1 MELIVA
7 VYDDWGIGRD
17 GTQPVA
23 LSADRKFFRTTT
35 RGAMVIAGR
44 RTIEDFP
51 GKQPLPGRV
60 NVALSRSGAEI
71 PGFTVCDSA
80 EKAAALSRTA
90 ERCFVIGGGSVYR
103 QMLPFCDTAYVTK
116 VHVTPE
122 SDTFFPNLD
131 EDKDW
136 YLAETLQSGEENGIA
151 YEMCL
156 YKRKKRC
163 HLRQTKVAACFFTW
177 TACVF
182 RLPVPAFS
190 ARDGAARNG

>member
-1 MELIVA
+1 MELIGA

-60 NVALSRSGAEI
+60 NVALSRSVTVL

-90 ERCFVIGGGSVYR
+90 ERCFVIGGGSVYA
-103 QMLPFCDTAYVTK
+103 QLIAFCDRAYVTK
-116 VHVTPE
+116 VHADVP
-122 SDTFFPNLD
+122 SDTYFPNLD
-131 EDKDW
+131 ESPDW
-136 YLAETLQSGEENGIA
+136 KLVEILQSGEENGIR

-156 YKRKKRC
+156 YTRVRE
-163 HLRQTKVAACFFTW
+163 
-177 TACVF
+177 
-182 RLPVPAFS
+182 P
-190 ARDGAARNG
+190 